1 MRLSEYKELVMETKP
16 LEVEIGLL
24 HERICSA
31 LGDPT
36 RILILYMLS
45 EKGMFV
51 NEISEALNIP
61 QSSVSRHLR
70 ILRERSLVA
79 TDRQGTAVLYT
90 LPDKRIITALDLM
103 REILSTQL
111 RQEAK
116 ITSAIHEKKL
126 IGEKGVKE

>member
-16 LEVEIGLL
+16 LEIEIGLL

-36 RILILYMLS
+36 RILILYMLA
-45 EKGMFV
+45 ENGMFV

-79 TDRQGTAVLYT
+79 TERQGTAVLYT

-103 REILSTQL
+103 REILSAQL

-116 ITSAIHEKKL
+116 ITSAIQEKNSS
-126 IGEKGVKE
+126 ENKE

>member
-1 MRLSEYKELVMETKP
+1 MENKP
-16 LEVEIGLL
+16 LEVKIGLL

-36 RILILYMLS
+36 RILILYLLA

-51 NEISEALNIP
+51 NEISDALNIP
-61 QSSVSRHLR
+61 QSSASRHLR
-70 ILRERSLVA
+70 ILRERNLVA
-79 TDRQGTAVLYT
+79 TERQGTAVLYT

-111 RQEAK
+111 KEEAK
-116 ITSAIHEKKL
+116 ITSAIQETTSADT
-126 IGEKGVKE
+126 

>member
-1 MRLSEYKELVMETKP
+1 METKP
-16 LEVEIGLL
+16 LEIEIGLL

-51 NEISEALNIP
+51 NELSEALNIP

-70 ILRERSLVA
+70 ILRERNLVA
-79 TDRQGTAVLYT
+79 TERQGTAVLYT
-90 LPDKRIITALDLM
+90 LPDKRIIIALDLM
-103 REILSTQL
+103 REILSSQL

-116 ITSAIHEKKL
+116 ITSAIHNQNSSEKK
-126 IGEKGVKE
+126 E

>member
-16 LEVEIGLL
+16 LEIEIGLL

-36 RILILYMLS
+36 RILILYMLA

-70 ILRERSLVA
+70 ILRERNLVA
-79 TDRQGTAVLYT
+79 TERQGTAVLYT
-90 LPDKRIITALDLM
+90 LPDKRIIIALDLM
-103 REILSTQL
+103 REILSSQL

-116 ITSAIHEKKL
+116 ITSAIHKQNSSEKK
-126 IGEKGVKE
+126 E

>member
-1 MRLSEYKELVMETKP
+1 METKP

-36 RILILYMLS
+36 RILILYLLA

-61 QSSVSRHLR
+61 QSSASRHLR
-70 ILRERSLVA
+70 ILRERNLVA
-79 TDRQGTAVLYT
+79 TERQGTAVLYT

-111 RQEAK
+111 KEEAK
-116 ITSAIHEKKL
+116 ITSAIQETTSTDK
-126 IGEKGVKE
+126 

>member
-1 MRLSEYKELVMETKP
+1 METKP
-16 LEVEIGLL
+16 LEIEIGLL

-36 RILILYMLS
+36 RILILYMLA

-70 ILRERSLVA
+70 ICANATWLPRNARALLCYTPCRISASSLRW
-79 TDRQGTAVLYT
+79 T
-90 LPDKRIITALDLM
+90 
-103 REILSTQL
+103 
-111 RQEAK
+111 
-116 ITSAIHEKKL
+116 
-126 IGEKGVKE
+126 

>member
-16 LEVEIGLL
+16 LEIEIGLL

-36 RILILYMLS
+36 RILILYLLS

-51 NEISEALNIP
+51 NEMAEALNIP
-61 QSSVSRHLR
+61 QSSISRHLR
-70 ILRERSLVA
+70 ILRERSLVE
-79 TDRQGTAVLYT
+79 TERQGTAVLYT

-103 REILSTQL
+103 REILSSQL

-116 ITSAIHEKKL
+116 ITSAIHETNSSEKK
-126 IGEKGVKE
+126 E

>member
-1 MRLSEYKELVMETKP
+1 METKP